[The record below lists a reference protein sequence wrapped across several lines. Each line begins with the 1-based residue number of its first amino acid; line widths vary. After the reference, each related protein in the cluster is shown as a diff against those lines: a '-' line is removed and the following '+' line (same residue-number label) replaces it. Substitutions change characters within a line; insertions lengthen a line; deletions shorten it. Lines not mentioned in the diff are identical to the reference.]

1 MTIKSIV
8 TLPQPILRKNAHK
21 VKDFDKDLKVLIEDM
36 IETMRNEPGVG
47 LAAPQIGIS
56 SRVVVVEYGDDE
68 DEEVPQKLYTVINPE
83 IINPSEEMVNGIEA
97 CLSVPGFYGE
107 VERHAHII
115 VKGQNKNG
123 KNIKI
128 KAEGW
133 LARIFQHEIDHLDGI
148 VYIDRATRVWKPK
161 EDEETVDFE

>member
-1 MTIKSIV
+1 MTIRSIV
-8 TLPQPILRKNAHK
+8 TLPQPILRKKAHK

-47 LAAPQIGIS
+47 LAAPQIGVS
-56 SRVVVVEYGDDE
+56 SRVIVVEYGDDE
-68 DEEVPQKLYTVINPE
+68 DDEVPKKMYAVINPE
-83 IINPSEEMVNGIEA
+83 IINPSEEMVNDIEA
-97 CLSVPGFYGE
+97 CLSVPGYYGE
-107 VERHAHII
+107 VERHADVI
-115 VKGQNKNG
+115 VKGQNKSG

-161 EDEETVDFE
+161 EGEETVDIE